1 MNGFMSCQIQYSK
14 DVNFSQIDIRFS
26 TIPIKTPARIFVDMD
41 KIIPKFKWKD
51 KGTRIV
57 QTILKE

>member
-1 MNGFMSCQIQYSK
+1 MSIFLKLTY
-14 DVNFSQIDIRFS
+14 RFS
-26 TIPIKTPARIFVDMD
+26 TIPIKTPGRFFVDMD

>member
-1 MNGFMSCQIQYSK
+1 MSCQTQYSK
-14 DVNFSQIDIRFS
+14 DVNFSQIDLQVS
-26 TIPIKTPARIFVDMD
+26 TIPIKTPGRFFLDID

-57 QTILKE
+57 